1 VRRRRRSSFSSTPDG
16 MGRVLWLQP
25 AGIQRRPRR
34 RPPIV
39 PILLLLVVLAGAAG
53 AGYVLLARQA
63 ASDRRQDAVD
73 RFVAAW
79 EKRDYPAMWR
89 TITLERRRDWPLA
102 DFSSSYRIAADEA
115 TLRDVEVGPVGDPVD
130 GRVDARVRV
139 RTRDFGELRGTVA
152 LKVADHD
159 GESYLDWS
167 PSWRL
172 PGLRDGENVRRRVLQ
187 RPDRRPIL
195 AADGSRLDAEPTMAS
210 IIGTLPAGDDP
221 GSGLQAL
228 YDRRLGG
235 RPGTELRFGKR
246 VVKRVE
252 VKRGRALRTTLSPRL
267 QRIATNALGDRLGG
281 IAVIR
286 PKTGR
291 VLAMAGIAASVP
303 QPPGSTFK
311 IVTLAGALQSG
322 VVSPGSSYP
331 VQTATTLSGV
341 RLANASNESCG
352 GSLAT
357 SFAHSCNSVFAPI
370 GAKLGAKRLV
380 RYAEAFGFNAKP
392 RLPGEKASSIA
403 RDLRDDLAVGSAA
416 IGQERDLATAV
427 QMASVGATIANR
439 GVRMR
444 PRVVSSERGGR
455 KRVVSRKVAAQVR
468 DMMLGV
474 VRGGTGNAA
483 ALPGVEVA
491 GKTGTAE
498 LRPTHGGPIDPKNTD
513 AWFVAFAPAYDPQV
527 VVAVMLV
534 GAGQGGAT
542 AAPVARE
549 MLAAAL

>member
-1 VRRRRRSSFSSTPDG
+1 VRRSRSTFSSTPDG

-25 AGIQRRPRR
+25 AGIQRRRRR
-34 RPPIV
+34 RPPVV
-39 PILLLLVVLAGAAG
+39 PILLLLVLLAGAAG
-53 AGYVLLARQA
+53 AAYVLLARQA

-79 EKRDYPAMWR
+79 QKGDYPAMWR
-89 TITLERRRDWPLA
+89 TITPEQRRSWPLA
-102 DFSSSYRIAADEA
+102 DFSASYRIASNEA
-115 TLRDVEVGPVGDPVD
+115 TIESVEVRPVGEPVD
-130 GRVDARVRV
+130 GRADARVRV
-139 RTRDFGELRGTVA
+139 RTRDFGDLRGTIP
-152 LKVADHD
+152 LKVVDRD

-167 PSWRL
+167 PDWRL
-172 PGLRDGENVRRRVLQ
+172 PGLRDGENVRRRVLE
-187 RPDRRPIL
+187 RPARRPIL
-195 AADGSRLDAEPTMAS
+195 AADGSHLDGEPTMAS
-210 IIGTLPAGDDP
+210 IVGTPPAGDDP

-235 RPGTELRFGKR
+235 RPGAELRFGKR
-246 VVKRVE
+246 VVRRVD
-252 VKRGRALRTTLSPRL
+252 VRRGRALRTTLSPRL
-267 QRIATNALGDRLGG
+267 QRAATSALGDRLGG

-291 VLAMAGIAASVP
+291 VLAMAGIAANGP

-311 IVTLAGALQSG
+311 IVTLAAALQSG
-322 VVSPGSSYP
+322 AVSAGSSYP
-331 VQTATTLSGV
+331 VQTSTTLSGV
-341 RLANASNESCG
+341 KLYNASGESCG

-392 RLPGEKASSIA
+392 RLPNEKPSTIA
-403 RDLRDDLAVGSAA
+403 HDLRDDLAVGSAA

-474 VRGGTGNAA
+474 VRGGTGSAA

-498 LRPTHGGPIDPKNTD
+498 LRPTHGGAIDPKNTD

-527 VVAVMLV
+527 AVAVMLV

-549 MLAAAL
+549 MLSAAL

>member
-1 VRRRRRSSFSSTPDG
+1 MRRSRSTFSSTPDG
-16 MGRVLWLQP
+16 MGRVRWLQP
-25 AGIQRRPRR
+25 AGMRPRR
-34 RPPIV
+34 RRPPVV
-39 PILLLLVVLAGAAG
+39 PILLLLVLLAGAAG

-89 TITLERRRDWPLA
+89 SITPERRRDWPLA
-102 DFSSSYRIAADEA
+102 EFSSSYRIAAEQA
-115 TLRDVEVGPVGDPVD
+115 TVRSIEVQPVGEPVD
-130 GRVDARVRV
+130 GRVTARVRV
-139 RTRDFGELRGTVA
+139 RTRNFGDLSGPVT
-152 LKVADHD
+152 LKVEDRD
-159 GESYLDWS
+159 GDSYLDWS
-167 PSWRL
+167 PALRL
-172 PGLRDGENVRRRVLQ
+172 PGLRDGENVRRRVLE
-187 RPDRRPIL
+187 RPARRPIL
-195 AADGSRLDAEPTMAS
+195 AADGSRLEAEPTMAS
-210 IIGTLPAGDDP
+210 IIGTPPAGDDP

-235 RPGTELRFGKR
+235 RPGAELRFGR
-246 VVKRVE
+246 RIVKRVD
-252 VKRGRALRTTLSPRL
+252 VKRGRSLRTTLSPRL
-267 QRIATNALGDRLGG
+267 QRTATNALGDRLGG

-286 PKTGR
+286 PRTGR
-291 VLAMAGIAASVP
+291 VLAMAGIAASGP

-322 VVSPGSSYP
+322 VVSPGSAFP

-341 RLANASNESCG
+341 KLANASGESCG
-352 GSLAT
+352 GSLAN

-370 GAKLGAKRLV
+370 GAKLGKRRLV
-380 RYAEAFGFNAKP
+380 RYSEAFGFNAKP
-392 RLPGEKASSIA
+392 RLPDEKASTIA

-444 PRVVSSERGGR
+444 PRVVGSERGGR
-455 KRVVSRKVAAQVR
+455 RRVVSRKVAAQVR

-513 AWFVAFAPAYDPQV
+513 AWFVAFAPAYDPRV
-527 VVAVMLV
+527 AVAVMLV

>member
-1 VRRRRRSSFSSTPDG
+1 MGSVR
-16 MGRVLWLQP
+16 WLQP
-25 AGIQRRPRR
+25 AGVRRAPRR
-34 RPPIV
+34 RPPVV
-39 PILLLLVVLAGAAG
+39 PVLLLLAVLAGAAG
-53 AGYVLLARQA
+53 VGYVLLARQA
-63 ASDRRQDAVD
+63 ATDRRQDAVD

-79 EKRDYPAMWR
+79 ERGDYPAMWR
-89 TITLERRRDWPLA
+89 SITPERRRDWPLA
-102 DFSSSYRIAADEA
+102 EFASSYRIAAQAA
-115 TLRDVEVGPVGDPVD
+115 TVEDVEVRPAPKLAGGRAPV
-130 GRVDARVRV
+130 RVRV
-139 RTRDFGELRGTVA
+139 RTRDFGELRGPVT
-152 LKVADHD
+152 LRVADRD
-159 GESYLDWS
+159 GRSYLDWS

-172 PGLRDGENVRRRVLQ
+172 PGLREGENVRRRVLE
-187 RPDRRPIL
+187 RPARRPIL
-195 AADGSRLDAEPTMAS
+195 AADGSRLESEPTMATV
-210 IIGTLPAGDDP
+210 IGAPPAGGEP

-228 YDRRLGG
+228 YDERLGG
-235 RPGTELRFGKR
+235 RPGAELHFGKR
-246 VVKRVE
+246 IVKRVA
-252 VKRGRALRTTLSPRL
+252 VKRGRALRTTLSPAV
-267 QRIATNALGDRLGG
+267 QRAATEALGDRLGG
-281 IAVIR
+281 VAVIR
-286 PKTGR
+286 PRTGR
-291 VLAMAGIAASVP
+291 VLAMAGIAASGP

-311 IVTLAGALQSG
+311 IITLAGALQAG
-322 VVSPGSSYP
+322 VVSPSSSYP

-380 RYAEAFGFNAKP
+380 RFAEAFGFNDEP
-392 RLPGEKASSIA
+392 RLPDERPSTIA
-403 RDLRDDLAVGSAA
+403 KDLKDDLAVGSAA

-439 GVRMR
+439 GVRVR

-455 KRVVSRKVAAQVR
+455 RRVVSRRVAAQVR

-474 VRGGTGNAA
+474 VRGGTGGAA

-513 AWFVAFAPAYDPQV
+513 AWFVAFAPASQPTV
-527 VVAVMLV
+527 AVAVMLV

-549 MLAAAL
+549 VLAAAL

>member
-1 VRRRRRSSFSSTPDG
+1 MRRSRSTFSSTPDG

-25 AGIQRRPRR
+25 AGIQRRRRR
-34 RPPIV
+34 RPPVV
-39 PILLLLVVLAGAAG
+39 PIVLLVVLLIGAAG

-79 EKRDYPAMWR
+79 QKRDYPAMWR
-89 TITLERRRDWPLA
+89 SITPERRKDWPLA
-102 DFSSSYRIAADEA
+102 DFSASYRIATNEA
-115 TLRDVEVGPVGDPVD
+115 TVQSVEVSPVGEPVD
-130 GRVDARVRV
+130 GLANARVRV
-139 RTRDFGELRGTVA
+139 RTRDFGDLRGTIP
-152 LKVADHD
+152 LKVVDRE
-159 GESYLDWS
+159 GEAYLDWS
-167 PSWRL
+167 PAWRL

-187 RPDRRPIL
+187 RPARRPIL
-195 AADGSRLDAEPTMAS
+195 AADGSRLEAEPTAAT
-210 IIGTLPAGDDP
+210 IIGTPPAGGDP

-235 RPGTELRFGKR
+235 RPGAELRFGKR
-246 VVKRVE
+246 VIKRVE
-252 VKRGRALRTTLSPRL
+252 VKRGHALRTTLSPRL
-267 QRIATNALGDRLGG
+267 QRIATDALGDRLGG
-281 IAVIR
+281 IALIR

-291 VLAMAGIAASVP
+291 VLAMAGVAANGP

-311 IVTLAGALQSG
+311 IVTLAAALQSRT
-322 VVSPGSSYP
+322 VSAGSSYP

-341 RLANASNESCG
+341 KLYNASGESCG

-370 GAKLGAKRLV
+370 GAKMGAKRLV
-380 RYAEAFGFNAKP
+380 RYAEAFGFNEKP
-392 RLPGEKASSIA
+392 RLPGEKPSSIA
-403 RDLRDDLAVGSAA
+403 HDLRDDLAVGSAA

-444 PRVVSSERGGR
+444 PRVVSGERGGR
-455 KRVVSRKVAAQVR
+455 RRVVSRRTAATVR
-468 DMMLGV
+468 EMMLGV

-483 ALPGVEVA
+483 ALPGVAVA

-498 LRPTHGGPIDPKNTD
+498 LRPTQGGPIDPKNTD

-527 VVAVMLV
+527 AVAVMLV

-542 AAPVARE
+542 AAPIARE
-549 MLAAAL
+549 MLSAAL